1 MSLNYFLGCYK
12 LILAGEF
19 TVLHIKEPTQVLQ
32 RSTYFQGQLV
42 SRENRH
48 ISVTSSKRTTL
59 NNFILIYYY
68 ARKLELFQIH
78 KPSTHFDHI

>member
-1 MSLNYFLGCYK
+1 MSLTYFLGCYK

-42 SRENRH
+42 SPENRH

-59 NNFILIYYY
+59 NN
-68 ARKLELFQIH
+68 LF
-78 KPSTHFDHI
+78 